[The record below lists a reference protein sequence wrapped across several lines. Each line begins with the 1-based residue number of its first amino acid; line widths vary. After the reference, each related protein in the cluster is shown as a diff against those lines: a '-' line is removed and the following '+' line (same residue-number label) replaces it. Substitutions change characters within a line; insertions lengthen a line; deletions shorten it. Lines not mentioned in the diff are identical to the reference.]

1 MKDPVLR
8 AKKVVL
14 AIIVGVILLFVFI
27 GNVQAGIG
35 GVV

>member
-8 AKKVVL
+8 AKKFVL
-14 AIIVGVILLFVFI
+14 AIIVGVILLFIFV

-35 GVV
+35 LD